1 MGSNQETMFLQS
13 LRGNQALVAL
23 AYFVI
28 RRAMTLEEI
37 ESVTG
42 LHNDTVRS
50 AVKGLAAKGLL
61 YKQVGEHG
69 RQVWMPVA
77 DTFFHELSLQNP
89 RTSDSALVVVNVE
102 SEESVNL
109 LSTSTTIKRQ
119 NPRTSDS
126 GGRILSVK
134 TIVKAEEDIAEC
146 LSVLHEAG
154 IFGRKADDI
163 AEDWHITAE
172 MIRAHLL
179 WVKTEDWGNP
189 QGMAIYRLLNH
200 VPAPELNENGH
211 MVTCTCVTC
220 RANKVLKRYTDS
232 EFSSMVNRGNDDE
245 EESEEE

>member
-28 RRAMTLEEI
+28 RRAMTLEDI
-37 ESVTG
+37 EAATG

-61 YKQVGEHG
+61 HKQVGEHG
-69 RQVWMPVA
+69 RQVWIPVA
-77 DTFFHELSLQNP
+77 DTFFYELSLQNP
-89 RTSDSALVVVNVE
+89 KTSDSALVVVNVE
-102 SEESVNL
+102 SEESKNL
-109 LSTSTTIKRQ
+109 YSTLTTNRRQ

-126 GGRILSVK
+126 GRKILSVK
-134 TIVKAEEDIAEC
+134 TIVKAEEDVNEC
-146 LSVLHEAG
+146 LRLLHDGG
-154 IFGRKADDI
+154 IFGSKADQI

-179 WVKTEDWGNP
+179 WVKSEDWDRP

-200 VPAPELNENGH
+200 VPAPDLNANGH
-211 MVTCTCVTC
+211 TTTCTCGEC
-220 RANKVLKRYTDS
+220 RVIKASNRYTDS
-232 EFSSMVNRGNDDE
+232 AYSDLLNRGDGDE